1 MICMLFHLLA
11 SSDNVTS
18 YVGHHVLLINVT
30 FSFTGAK
37 EKRFIPV
44 LIDEDYRGK
53 IPRSFS
59 HITYL
64 DFHRLEEFWKKLAT
78 SLGWNQHKA

>member
-1 MICMLFHLLA
+1 M
-11 SSDNVTS
+11 S
-18 YVGHHVLLINVT
+18 YFAYCVAVIMNVT
-30 FSFTGAK
+30 FSFSGAK

-64 DFHRLEEFWKKLAT
+64 DRLRQEENDFWKKLAI
-78 SLGWNQHKA
+78 SLGWNEPKAGSRKKHAS

>member
-1 MICMLFHLLA
+1 MAVI
-11 SSDNVTS
+11 
-18 YVGHHVLLINVT
+18 INVT
-30 FSFTGAK
+30 FSFPGAK

-59 HITYL
+59 HIVYL
-64 DFHRLEEFWKKLAT
+64 DFLRLEENDFWKKLAK
-78 SLGWNQHKA
+78 SLGWNQSRI

>member
-1 MICMLFHLLA
+1 MAMI
-11 SSDNVTS
+11 
-18 YVGHHVLLINVT
+18 INVT
-30 FSFTGAK
+30 FSFPGAK

-59 HITYL
+59 HIVYL
-64 DFHRLEEFWKKLAT
+64 DFLRLEENDFWKKLAT
-78 SLGWNQHKA
+78 SLGWSEHKNGSKKKHTR